1 MAEEKY
7 LSLKEIVER
16 HGIRL
21 KKRLGQNLLL
31 DLNLNDQIV
40 EAARI
45 GPADDVVEVGAGLG
59 SLTARA
65 ALRANRVL
73 AIEIDR
79 SFEPVLAERF
89 AETDN
94 VHVLI
99 ADVLVHSLD
108 ELVAGHLPDAGNL
121 KLIGN
126 LPFNAA
132 AHIIMQC
139 LEADSFFSTLL
150 VMVQKEVADRLV
162 AKPCTRDY
170 SSITVAARF
179 YADVEVVQIV
189 PRTVFAPRPRV
200 DAAVVRFLCRETQPL
215 EGAERKMFFKAVRA
229 AFGKRRKMLKNA
241 LAALERSEV
250 PAGSTLRALESA
262 DIDPARRGE
271 TLDLDEFV
279 VLAQALCD
287 EADVESTFPST

>member
-31 DLNLNDQIV
+31 DLNMNDRIV

-45 GPADDVVEVGAGLG
+45 GPDDDVVEVGAGLG

-65 ALRANRVL
+65 ARRADRVL
-73 AIEIDR
+73 AIEIDS
-79 SFEPVLAERF
+79 SFEPVLTERF
-89 AETDN
+89 AAATN
-94 VHVLI
+94 IHVLI

-108 ELVAGHLPDAGNL
+108 ELVAAHLPDAGNL

-126 LPFNAA
+126 LPFNPA

-139 LEADSFFSTLL
+139 LEADSFFSTLV

-162 AKPCTRDY
+162 AEPGTHDY
-170 SSITVAARF
+170 SRITVAAQF

-200 DAAVVRFLCRETQPL
+200 DAAIVRFVCHETIPLGGTERE
-215 EGAERKMFFKAVRA
+215 MFSKAVQA

-241 LAALERSEV
+241 LAVLERSDV
-250 PAGSTLRALESA
+250 PAGGTLRALESA

-271 TLDLDEFV
+271 TLAVDEFV
-279 VLAQALCD
+279 ALARALCS
-287 EADVESTFPST
+287 ETGEESVFPST

>member
-1 MAEEKY
+1 MEY

-45 GPADDVVEVGAGLG
+45 GPDDDVVEVGAGLG

-73 AIEIDR
+73 AIEIDH
-79 SFEPVLAERF
+79 SFGPVLAERF
-89 AETDN
+89 TGTDN

-108 ELVAGHLPDAGNL
+108 ELVAAHLPGAGTL
-121 KLIGN
+121 KFIGN

-162 AKPCTRDY
+162 AEPSTREY

-179 YADVEVVQIV
+179 YADAEVVQIV

-215 EGAERKMFFKAVRA
+215 DGVERKMFFKAVRA
-229 AFGKRRKMLKNA
+229 AFGKRRKMLRNA
-241 LAALERSEV
+241 LAALEHNDV
-250 PAGSTLRALESA
+250 PAGTARRALESA
-262 DIDPARRGE
+262 DIDPTRRGE

-279 VLAQALCD
+279 ALARALCD
-287 EADVESTFPST
+287 EAGKESTSLST

>member
-1 MAEEKY
+1 MAEQKY

-21 KKRLGQNLLL
+21 KKGLGQNLLL
-31 DLNLNDQIV
+31 DLNLNDRIV

-45 GPADDVVEVGAGLG
+45 GPGDDVVEVGAGLG

-65 ALRANRVL
+65 AQRANRVL

-89 AETDN
+89 AGTDN
-94 VHVLI
+94 VHVLV

-108 ELVAGHLPDAGNL
+108 ELVGAHLPDAGNL

-139 LEADSFFSTLL
+139 LEADSFFSTLV

-162 AKPCTRDY
+162 AEPRTRDY

-200 DAAVVRFLCRETQPL
+200 DAAVVRFVCRETMPL
-215 EGAERKMFFKAVRA
+215 GETERAMFSKTVRA

-241 LAALERSEV
+241 LAALERSDV
-250 PAGSTLRALESA
+250 PAGGTLRALESA

-271 TLDLDEFV
+271 TLGLDEFID
-279 VLAQALCD
+279 LARALCR
-287 EADVESTFPST
+287 ETGEESVFPST

>member
-7 LSLKEIVER
+7 LSLKEIVEQ

-31 DLNLNDQIV
+31 DLNLNDRIV

-45 GPADDVVEVGAGLG
+45 GPDDDVVEVGAGLG

-65 ALRANRVL
+65 ARRANRVL

-89 AETDN
+89 AGTDN

-108 ELVAGHLPDAGNL
+108 ELVAAHLPDAGNL

-139 LEADSFFSTLL
+139 LEADSFFSTLV

-162 AKPCTRDY
+162 AEPSTRDY

-179 YADVEVVQIV
+179 YADVEIVQIV

-200 DAAVVRFLCRETQPL
+200 DAAVVRFSCRETQPL
-215 EGAERKMFFKAVRA
+215 DGSEQKMFFKAVRA

-241 LAALERSEV
+241 LATLERSEV
-250 PAGSTLRALESA
+250 PAGGTLQALEAA

-271 TLDLDEFV
+271 TLALDEFV
-279 VLAQALCD
+279 ALARALCR
-287 EADVESTFPST
+287 EQQESPASPAP

>member
-1 MAEEKY
+1 MADDKY
-7 LSLKEIVER
+7 LSLKQIAER
-16 HGIRL
+16 YGIRL

-31 DLNLNDQIV
+31 DLNLNDRIV
-40 EAARI
+40 EAAGI
-45 GPADDVVEVGAGLG
+45 GPDDDVLEVGAGLG

-65 ALRANRVL
+65 ARRAGRVL

-79 SFEPVLAERF
+79 SFEPVLADRF
-89 AETDN
+89 AGVTN

-108 ELVAGHLPDAGNL
+108 EIVAVHLPGATQL
-121 KLIGN
+121 KMVGN
-126 LPFNAA
+126 LPFNSA

-139 LEADSFFSTLL
+139 LEADTFFSTLV

-162 AKPCTRDY
+162 AEPRTRDY

-179 YADVEVVQIV
+179 YADAEVVQVV

-200 DAAVVRFLCRETQPL
+200 DAAVVRFVCREKLPL
-215 EGAERKMFFKAVRA
+215 GGVERRMFFTTVRA

-241 LAALERSEV
+241 LAGTQNQGISRQQISTALEL
-250 PAGSTLRALESA
+250 AG
-262 DIDPARRGE
+262 IDPTRRGE
-271 TLDLDEFV
+271 TLDLNEFAT
-279 VLAQALCD
+279 LARSICKVAELND
-287 EADVESTFPST
+287 D